1 MKNKWKPLDIIIMA
15 VAVCV
20 LAVSLVKLAGIFLEY
35 KAGTDEYSALS
46 EQFAVHET
54 AQDKG
59 QEERGQAVPAELE
72 EGYFPQL
79 QVDFE
84 ALKSLNNDLR
94 AWIYIPALE
103 VEYPVVQGSD
113 NDYYLTHTF
122 EKKENKAGAV
132 FMDSEAS
139 PQLTDYNT
147 IIYGHN
153 MKNGSM
159 FGKLKKFVR
168 DNTLCEGNPYF
179 YLFTEEKNYKYLIIS
194 YYVTVDGGKTY
205 FCPADA
211 DGHSEYL
218 SLILKNSIFKSGID
232 YAKDAPIVTLSTCY
246 GASGG
251 DQRFVVHGVLVET
264 EAAVK

>member
-1 MKNKWKPLDIIIMA
+1 MKNKWKPLDMIIMA

-46 EQFAVHET
+46 ESFAVHET
-54 AQDKG
+54 APENG
-59 QEERGQAVPAELE
+59 QGIEVEAARKEET
-72 EGYFPQL
+72 FPQL

-84 ALKSLNNDLR
+84 GLRSLNGDLT
-94 AWIYIPALE
+94 AWLFIPALE

-132 FMDSEAS
+132 FMDSKAS
-139 PQLTDYNT
+139 PEMTDYNT
-147 IIYGHN
+147 FLYGHN

-159 FGKLKKFVR
+159 FGKLKNFVR
-168 DNTLCEGNPYF
+168 DETLCEGDPYF
-179 YLFTEEKNYKYLIIS
+179 YLFTEKKNYKYLIIS

-211 DGHSEYL
+211 AGSSDYL
-218 SLILKNSIFKSGID
+218 DLILKNSIYKTDRDFP
-232 YAKDAPIVTLSTCY
+232 KDAPLVTLSTCY
-246 GASGG
+246 GAAGG
-251 DQRFVVHGVLVET
+251 DQRFVVHGALVET
-264 EAAVK
+264 MNVRE